1 MKVII
6 AGTRDFNDY
15 HAVKS
20 TVSRTCWELT
30 EVVSGGAS
38 GADALGEEYAMHNG
52 IALKIFKADWD
63 KHGKAAGPI
72 RNREMA
78 QYADGL
84 IAFWDGLSKGTMNM
98 IQEARNA
105 GLKVYIYHY
114 KTAERL
120 NNWQI

>member
-15 HAVKS
+15 RAVKS
-20 TVSRTCWELT
+20 TVDRTCWDIT

-38 GADALGEEYAMHNG
+38 GADALGEEYARHIG
-52 IALKIFKADWD
+52 IPLKIFEADWS

-78 QYADGL
+78 TYADAL
-84 IAFWDGLSKGTMNM
+84 IAFWDGASKGTMNM

-105 GLKVYIYHY
+105 GLKIYVYQYN
-114 KTAERL
+114 TTERL
-120 NNWQI
+120 QNWLI

>member
-20 TVSRTCWELT
+20 TVARTCWEIN

-38 GADALGEEYAMHNG
+38 GADALGEEYERHNS
-52 IALKIFKADWD
+52 IPLKIFKADWNQ
-63 KHGKAAGPI
+63 HGKAAGPI
-72 RNREMA
+72 RNKEMA
-78 QYADGL
+78 TYADAL
-84 IAFWDGLSKGTMNM
+84 IAFWDGVSKGTMNM

-105 GLKVYIYHY
+105 GLKVYVYQY
-114 KTAERL
+114 NTAERL
-120 NNWQI
+120 ENWLT

>member
-20 TVSRTCWELT
+20 TVARTCWDLT

-38 GADALGEEYAMHNG
+38 GADALGEEYARHNG
-52 IALKIFKADWD
+52 IPVKIFKADWSQ
-63 KHGKAAGPI
+63 HGKAAGPI

-78 QYADGL
+78 TYADAL
-84 IAFWDGLSKGTMNM
+84 IAFWDGVSKGTMNM

-105 GLKVYIYHY
+105 GLKVYVYQY
-114 KTAERL
+114 NTAERL
-120 NNWQI
+120 ENWLT

>member
-20 TVSRTCWELT
+20 TVDRTCWDIT

-38 GADALGEEYAMHNG
+38 GADALGEEYAKHIG
-52 IALKIFKADWD
+52 IPLKIFEADWN

-78 QYADGL
+78 SYADAL
-84 IAFWDGLSKGTMNM
+84 IAFWDGVSSGTMNM

-105 GLKVYIYHY
+105 GLKVYVYQY
-114 KTAERL
+114 NTAERL
-120 NNWQI
+120 KEWLT